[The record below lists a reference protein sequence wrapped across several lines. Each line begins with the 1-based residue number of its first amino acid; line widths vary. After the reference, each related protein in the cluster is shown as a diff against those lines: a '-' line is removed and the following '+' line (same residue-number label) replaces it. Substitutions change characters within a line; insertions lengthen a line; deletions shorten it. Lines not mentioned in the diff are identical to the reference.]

1 MSSTASTSQYP
12 IAYFLHSAHAAPKT
26 LHEVLSTPKLLKQR
40 KAWLPGFLAAPNSTV
55 GISPTGIGEWQNED
69 EIRGVVYYIQNAEQ
83 ERRLTEHVGGGCKAK
98 EVDFEV
104 CCGGVFGVREWVGG
118 KAFVVSEESAGAG
131 RLEGIREEEE
141 ETDAAQVVRASKE
154 EKRKGLLRRI
164 TEPLRSRPTSDE
176 PLEVEGSLQKRVG
189 LFRRIKSGLSLATH
203 EPDTGASSSTA
214 GVTEEAICHQDE
226 VVREELPPCL
236 TSAPQIVITD
246 PIESCFDYIPKRDAD
261 DGKTSDEEVRE
272 DVDVEGKLRTA

>member
-1 MSSTASTSQYP
+1 MSSAAPTTPYP

-26 LHEVLSTPKLLKQR
+26 LQSVLSTPNLLKQR
-40 KAWLPGFLAAPNSTV
+40 KAWLPGYLAAPNSTV
-55 GISPTGIGEWQNED
+55 GVSPTGMGEWQDED
-69 EIRGVVYYIQNAEQ
+69 EVRGVVYYVQDAKQ
-83 ERRLTEHVGGGCKAK
+83 ERRLTEHVGGGCEAK

-104 CCGGVFGVREWVGG
+104 CCGGVFGVKEWVGG

-141 ETDAAQVVRASKE
+141 ETDAAQVVSASKK

-203 EPDTGASSSTA
+203 EPETGASSSTA
-214 GVTEEAICHQDE
+214 GVTEEAICHQDD

-236 TSAPQIVITD
+236 TSAPQIIITD